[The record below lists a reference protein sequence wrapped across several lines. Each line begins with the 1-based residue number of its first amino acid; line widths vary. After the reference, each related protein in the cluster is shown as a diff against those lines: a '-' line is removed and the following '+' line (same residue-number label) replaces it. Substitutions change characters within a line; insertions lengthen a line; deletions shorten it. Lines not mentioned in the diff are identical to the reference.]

1 MSMTTLSDIE
11 NGIAKL
17 SLSEQLRLMEYLAK
31 RIRQQTS
38 RSQGKIEDD
47 LAAMANDPY
56 IQNEIKQINEEF
68 AVTEM
73 DGLEI
78 A

>member
-1 MSMTTLSDIE
+1 MNVATLSDIE
-11 NGIAKL
+11 NSITQL
-17 SLSEQLRLMEYLAK
+17 SLSEQLRLMEYLAR

-38 RSQGKIEDD
+38 RSQDEIEDG
-47 LAAMANDPY
+47 LAAMANDPH
-56 IQNEIKQINEEF
+56 IQKEIKQINEEF

-73 DGLEI
+73 DGLET